1 MFNVKIM
8 GIMRT
13 RINKGHVAKATPDGE
28 LRIYSRK
35 RVKPYV
41 TVFGKTIA
49 IKSGEEYKYKG
60 LKICY
65 K

>member
-1 MFNVKIM
+1 
-8 GIMRT
+8 MRK
-13 RINKGHVAKATPDGE
+13 RINKGHVAKALPSGE

-35 RVKPYV
+35 QVKPYV

-49 IKSGEEYKYKG
+49 IKPGEEYKYKE
-60 LKICY
+60 LKIHY